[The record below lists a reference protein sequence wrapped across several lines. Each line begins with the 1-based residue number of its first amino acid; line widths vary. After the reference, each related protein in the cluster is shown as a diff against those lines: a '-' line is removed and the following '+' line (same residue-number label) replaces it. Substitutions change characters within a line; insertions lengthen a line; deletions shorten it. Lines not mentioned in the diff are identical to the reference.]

1 MSEEANQIIPRFKSN
16 QGLSNQ
22 DLSVIFQVSIK
33 TAKDWAKGLQVDPKA
48 EAVAIALNT
57 MIERWKKEKGAWN
70 DVDYQHLMKNAENLQ
85 KENEVLKET
94 IRQLEDAETLKSKP
108 GGFSIEQIK
117 LNDSEEALQNA
128 VLIANKPDENKYFD
142 DNYDFRLSVEYEVI

>member
-85 KENEVLKET
+85 KENDKLKAY
-94 IRQLEDAETLKSKP
+94 ILELTSTRRKLSLFDKTME
-108 GGFSIEQIK
+108 EQILIDSQK
-117 LNDSEEALQNA
+117 ATLNAIS
-128 VLIANKPDENKYFD
+128 IANKPEITIYSATDK
-142 DNYDFRLSVEYEVI
+142 LEVF

>member
-85 KENEVLKET
+85 KENDKLKAY
-94 IRQLEDAETLKSKP
+94 ILELTSTRRKLSLFDKTME
-108 GGFSIEQIK
+108 EQILIDSQK
-117 LNDSEEALQNA
+117 ATLNAIS
-128 VLIANKPDENKYFD
+128 IANKPETTIYSADK
-142 DNYDFRLSVEYEVI
+142 LEVI